1 MMNVYV
7 PYSFILHSRTLIR
20 SNEKV
25 GLNGDSSPALCHA
38 KNAVLY
44 QLSSHRVQL
53 GAGCQAHRRC
63 SLV

>member
-20 SNEKV
+20 SNEKA

-44 QLSSHRVQL
+44 QLSSR
-53 GAGCQAHRRC
+53 
-63 SLV
+63 